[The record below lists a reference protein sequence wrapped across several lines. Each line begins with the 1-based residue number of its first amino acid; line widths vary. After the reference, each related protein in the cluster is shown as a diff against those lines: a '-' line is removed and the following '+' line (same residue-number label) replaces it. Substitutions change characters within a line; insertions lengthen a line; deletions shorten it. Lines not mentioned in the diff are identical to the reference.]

1 MRRRNRGTGAA
12 CPGKAAKG
20 LRARAAFTVETA
32 MLMPVLFAV
41 IFTCVFF
48 GFHVHNSASLTAFC
62 TEQAVSGHRREAD
75 PLLAGAADLK
85 RDWSD
90 NDAARTV
97 SAEVTTPMYGDEA
110 PMKTRK
116 ECTYRKE
123 KPVKTVRRA
132 HAVIELTEGD

>member
-1 MRRRNRGTGAA
+1 MFLILRRPPYLSFKYTISFLLN
-12 CPGKAAKG
+12 
-20 LRARAAFTVETA
+20 
-32 MLMPVLFAV
+32 V
-41 IFTCVFF
+41 IV
-48 GFHVHNSASLTAFC
+48 GIFC